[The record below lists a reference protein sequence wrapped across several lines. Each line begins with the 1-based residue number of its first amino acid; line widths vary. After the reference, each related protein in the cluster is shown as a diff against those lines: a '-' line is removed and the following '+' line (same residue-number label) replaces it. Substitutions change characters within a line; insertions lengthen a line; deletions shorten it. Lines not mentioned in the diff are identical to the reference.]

1 MDEEEVLNEKLRCS
15 CAAFGI
21 GAIPL
26 PTDALSS
33 VVGAIFGSGTFKQ
46 ATPLIADIDLVDEM
60 IVIRNP
66 SKATRDISGYKI
78 SDEQGHN
85 VFHFHE
91 GTSIEAESILYL
103 YCCAKSETSK
113 HHQRT
118 RLEPHVQWTNKGKR
132 GRYICVLVMNFSFVL
147 FFRLSS

>member
-66 SKATRDISGYKI
+66 SKATRESSGYKI

-85 VFHFHE
+85 GLPFHE
-91 GTSIEAESILYL
+91 GTSIEAEGILYL

-113 HHQRT
+113 HHQMT

-132 GRYICVLVMNFSFVL
+132 GRYICVLVMNFSCVL

>member
-85 VFHFHE
+85 GLPFHE
-91 GTSIEAESILYL
+91 GTSIEAEGILYL
-103 YCCAKSETSK
+103 YCCANRANGKTN
-113 HHQRT
+113 QRT
-118 RLEPHVQWTNKGKR
+118 RLEPVVDWHNKARR